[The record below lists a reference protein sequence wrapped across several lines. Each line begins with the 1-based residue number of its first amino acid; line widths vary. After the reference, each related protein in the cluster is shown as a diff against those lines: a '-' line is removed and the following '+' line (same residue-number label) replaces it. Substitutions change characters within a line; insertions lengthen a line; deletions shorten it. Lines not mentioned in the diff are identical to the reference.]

1 MKLAR
6 IVLAL
11 PLLAW
16 SFAIARASIPTSGMQ
31 SVDISSAAGVHW
43 EFKPEGGSSWSS
55 IRVPDGGWRNQGYSC
70 DAGTY
75 RARIGVPESMKGKDI
90 RLQFAAINFGTEI
103 YAGTNPSSLQEVA
116 THVDGWVPITADI
129 TSCVAP
135 GEPLYVRVDV
145 QGRKKFMYQGKYTVP
160 EGATWYPGLEEGI
173 LRGVYLQAFP
183 EVHIDDAYVI
193 TTIHPDIL
201 HPIITIS
208 NSSDHSATVIL
219 SGSLTSW
226 NRSNFRYPSLR
237 SFTVHLPAKS
247 TRTVDMGRISW
258 KLGRASYWWPD
269 VPYRHGYRAQLHILH
284 LALKE
289 NGVVTDRFRQRF
301 GFRQF
306 RAVEDHYELNGIR
319 CNLRG
324 DNQQEAN
331 FGTDAYGVRP
341 GFGPPSKSNPGWPQA
356 VDNLLHLNFNVMRI
370 HQIPATP
377 YMLNVCDEMG
387 LMLVEESPLRGS
399 EGGEDWTHGKVNMEN
414 MDRELVLRDRDH
426 PSVVVWSAANEWAQ
440 PIPDCEKVI
449 QSVDKTRPIIA
460 EGIGDIG
467 KPYINMVHY
476 VNGGGLPTTGA
487 PVRKHR
493 PYGET
498 EDIWPND
505 ISKQG
510 FAWMATGIRLR
521 RLKGD
526 SDLRNYVLNNAWCNY
541 VPGES
546 NRNEILEIKVKGDK
560 TASIPPPITH
570 PWTNSNIRLMR
581 QCYNP
586 VAVCDVE
593 FDRLNARSDAKGDWP
608 VIKPRIPCDAKVTR
622 TLATFNDEFS
632 GDRVLLKWEV
642 RVGNPRGKLIKEGAT
657 LLTIPLGY
665 FKEIPISFR
674 TPKNPCDIS
683 LTVSSYKNGQL
694 RFTENRMLFAVVKG
708 YTGERIID
716 GRYRMVNWNS
726 GLVAEIKGDSDSS
739 NAQAVQ
745 GPPNAKTAVWRF
757 KKVGENKYTI
767 QNDASG
773 LFLSAQSGENG
784 ALAIQ
789 APADGGRDQM
799 WKAEASGDGAYNL
812 ENVKYG
818 KLLDVYGLSRKVGG
832 RIVIWDANGGAN
844 QEWDAQ
850 YVSR

>member
-43 EFKPEGGSSWSS
+43 EFKPESGSSWSS

-193 TTIHPDIL
+193 ATIHPDIL
-201 HPIITIS
+201 HPIITIA

-440 PIPDCEKVI
+440 PIPDCC
-449 QSVDKTRPIIA
+449 Q
-460 EGIGDIG
+460 
-467 KPYINMVHY
+467 
-476 VNGGGLPTTGA
+476 
-487 PVRKHR
+487 
-493 PYGET
+493 
-498 EDIWPND
+498 
-505 ISKQG
+505 
-510 FAWMATGIRLR
+510 
-521 RLKGD
+521 
-526 SDLRNYVLNNAWCNY
+526 
-541 VPGES
+541 
-546 NRNEILEIKVKGDK
+546 
-560 TASIPPPITH
+560 
-570 PWTNSNIRLMR
+570 
-581 QCYNP
+581 
-586 VAVCDVE
+586 
-593 FDRLNARSDAKGDWP
+593 
-608 VIKPRIPCDAKVTR
+608 
-622 TLATFNDEFS
+622 
-632 GDRVLLKWEV
+632 
-642 RVGNPRGKLIKEGAT
+642 
-657 LLTIPLGY
+657 
-665 FKEIPISFR
+665 
-674 TPKNPCDIS
+674 
-683 LTVSSYKNGQL
+683 
-694 RFTENRMLFAVVKG
+694 
-708 YTGERIID
+708 
-716 GRYRMVNWNS
+716 
-726 GLVAEIKGDSDSS
+726 
-739 NAQAVQ
+739 
-745 GPPNAKTAVWRF
+745 
-757 KKVGENKYTI
+757 
-767 QNDASG
+767 
-773 LFLSAQSGENG
+773 
-784 ALAIQ
+784 
-789 APADGGRDQM
+789 
-799 WKAEASGDGAYNL
+799 
-812 ENVKYG
+812 
-818 KLLDVYGLSRKVGG
+818 
-832 RIVIWDANGGAN
+832 
-844 QEWDAQ
+844 
-850 YVSR
+850 